1 MVDDLADLTPRR
13 FLRHPILK
21 SFLRQELPHLVNPT
35 LADWHVSLANREHV
49 KSYIKQAQEVHY
61 PFGTGWK
68 GVINL
73 KSYQDARLPK
83 EHHYIRRTLALPLN
97 SEPTDSDEDEEISPQ
112 ARKDDRLRIIVCMT
126 PEASRRLLASGRYLQ
141 SDIGF
146 RRIIGFKEFEVAG
159 MERDANT
166 SIIYCRIYLNRMT
179 AQAHQRVFEEIEA
192 IVFEDTGKRL
202 QWHHLHATDLED
214 GLDCMILSWTADQ
227 HRGQAKG
234 LGLHLQK
241 LASAMPPKPD
251 LYESERL
258 LQDLSPYEHL
268 HRNFRVCTVHYFRLV
283 KLCATTEQVRWLMRS
298 LVCMEHPDWD
308 GTIQMISDHGG
319 KAAQGTALPS
329 LELLMY

>member
-227 HRGQAKG
+227 HRGQEKV
-234 LGLHLQK
+234 
-241 LASAMPPKPD
+241 SAFTFRN
-251 LYESERL
+251 SL
-258 LQDLSPYEHL
+258 LLCRPSQTCMRANDCSKTYHHTSTFIEIFVCALCITSVLSSFVPQLNKY
-268 HRNFRVCTVHYFRLV
+268 
-283 KLCATTEQVRWLMRS
+283 
-298 LVCMEHPDWD
+298 D
-308 GTIQMISDHGG
+308 G
-319 KAAQGTALPS
+319 
-329 LELLMY
+329 